1 MRTAESTTVTRLTAT
16 FALALSLACSSIQA
30 VPLEYISEVKP
41 ATVDVYTGYGQ
52 HVAVDNP
59 QLVGDSVVGTDGSRK
74 QVAVPVGRIE
84 QISARRFSSSRT
96 VMLVGSLAVLA
107 ALSTYMV
114 LNDDQGEEGEDQC
127 TGPLQDV
134 SEREAC
140 GFSMRTR

>member
-1 MRTAESTTVTRLTAT
+1 MRTTATVTRLTAT
-16 FALALSLACSSIQA
+16 LTLALTVACSSIQP
-30 VPLEYISEVKP
+30 VPLEFISEVKP

-59 QLVGDSVVGTDGSRK
+59 QLVGDSVVGTDGSLK
-74 QVAVPVGRIE
+74 QVAVPVERIE

-114 LNDDQGEEGEDQC
+114 LNDASGEEGEDFC